1 MERRRTIIGDVM
13 EDLMYKRLS
22 NTMTEYSSNEVTS
35 TILYGFAGQSE
46 IKSVSLPNCKI
57 LGGYTFLNCKK
68 LSKIYLPALIRMDYQ
83 AFRGCAS
90 LTEFIT
96 NENFDSRVDNS
107 TFEECDNLT
116 KIDLYHINSLGIGGY
131 AFNCKNLVT
140 LIIRNTDFVPKI
152 ASNAFGAATT
162 LMNTGTGRIY
172 VPASMVDAYKEAD
185 NWKKY
190 AEQILSIEE
199 LEG

>member
-1 MERRRTIIGDVM
+1 M

-22 NTMTEYSSNEVTS
+22 NTMTEYNSDEVTS
-35 TILYGFAGQSE
+35 TVSYGFAGQSNIE
-46 IKSVSLPNCKI
+46 SVSLPNCKI
-57 LGGYTFLNCKK
+57 LGACTFLYCNK
-68 LSKIYLPALIRMDYQ
+68 LSKIYLPSLVQMEYQ
-83 AFRGCAS
+83 SFRGCKM

-96 NENFDSRVDNS
+96 NEKFDSRIDAS
-107 TFEECDNLT
+107 TFEECDKLT
-116 KIDLYHINSLGIGGY
+116 KIDLYHVNNLGISNY

-140 LIIRNTDFVPKI
+140 LIIRNTDFVPK
-152 ASNAFGAATT
+152 AQNNLFGAVTT

-190 AEQILSIEE
+190 ADQILSIEE
-199 LEG
+199 LEN